1 MLHKRINYNL
11 SSIKTP
17 AYFYDIAL
25 LQETLGVLK
34 QKSEEYNFNVH
45 YALKANSNPGIL
57 KEICLYGFGA
67 DCVSGNEIQRAIDSG
82 FLKRKLY

>member
-1 MLHKRINYNL
+1 MLHKRIDYNL

-25 LQETLGVLK
+25 LRETLGVLK
-34 QKSEEYNFNVH
+34 QKAEEYNFNVH

-57 KEICLYGFGA
+57 KEICLQNSTMNQK
-67 DCVSGNEIQRAIDSG
+67 CGN
-82 FLKRKLY
+82 